1 MSVKQPKEL
10 ASYIKGKKNVLV
22 LTGSLCDSVD
32 FGEKSLMDYA
42 AEIIKK
48 LGAPVAAT
56 ANTPLG
62 LKAKGADPGEKKKY
76 VAEILSAL
84 RFPMHTDPWL
94 EPIMPEKPEL
104 LVFIGYPPAAAASL
118 VSMVKDAETAV
129 LGNTY
134 VEQATYSLPD
144 ASASWAQWRQH
155 LEQLVK
161 AL

>member
-1 MSVKQPKEL
+1 MGVKQPQEL
-10 ASYIKGKKNVLV
+10 ANYIKVKKNVLV

-32 FGEKSLMDYA
+32 FGGKSLMDYA

-62 LKAKGADPGEKKKY
+62 LKAKGAEPGEKKKY

-84 RFPMHTDPWL
+84 RFPWM

-104 LVFIGYPPAAAASL
+104 LVFIGYPPAVAASL

-134 VEQATYSLPD
+134 VEQATCSLPD

-155 LEQLVK
+155 LEQLVE

>member
-76 VAEILSAL
+76 VAEVLSAL
-84 RFPMHTDPWL
+84 RFPWM

-104 LVFIGYPPAAAASL
+104 LVFIGYPPAVAASL
-118 VSMVKDAETAV
+118 VSMVKDTETAV

-134 VEQATYSLPD
+134 VEQATCSLPD

-155 LEQLVK
+155 LEQLVE

>member
-1 MSVKQPKEL
+1 MSVKQPQEL

-76 VAEILSAL
+76 VAEVLSAL
-84 RFPMHTDPWL
+84 RFPWM

-104 LVFIGYPPAAAASL
+104 LVFIGYPPAVAASL

>member
-1 MSVKQPKEL
+1 MSAKQPQEL
-10 ASYIKGKKNVLV
+10 ARYIKRKKNVLV

-32 FGEKSLMDYA
+32 FGAKSLMDYA

-62 LKAKGADPGEKKKY
+62 LKAKGVEPGEKKKY

-84 RFPMHTDPWL
+84 RFPWM

-104 LVFIGYPPAAAASL
+104 LVFIGYPPAVAVSL

-155 LEQLVK
+155 LEQLGE

>member
-1 MSVKQPKEL
+1 MSVKQPQEL

-32 FGEKSLMDYA
+32 FGGKSLMDYA

-62 LKAKGADPGEKKKY
+62 LKAKGAEPGEKKKY

-84 RFPMHTDPWL
+84 RFPWM

-104 LVFIGYPPAAAASL
+104 LVFIGYPPAVAASL
-118 VSMVKDAETAV
+118 VSMVKDTETAV

-134 VEQATYSLPD
+134 VEQATCSLPD

-155 LEQLVK
+155 LEQLVE